1 MKPIGVVGGI
11 GPESTIDY
19 YRAMIAAY
27 RESRPDGSYPAI
39 VITSVDASAMLGALI
54 LGDFETVTDMMVA
67 ELERLER
74 AGADIALLA
83 ANSPHVVFD
92 RVQQRSPLPLVS
104 IVEATRE
111 AAEAQGLRRLGLLGT
126 RFTTQARFYPDVF
139 AARGLEIVVPEK
151 PDLEYVHDKYVDELV
166 EGRFLDST
174 REGLVGV
181 MQRMRDR
188 AGIDGVILGGTE
200 LPLILRDVPFA
211 LPLLDTTR
219 IHVDAALHVALQ
231 DGRRA
236 LPEEQIR

>member
-1 MKPIGVVGGI
+1 VKTIGIVGGI

-19 YRAMIAAY
+19 YRLLLARAPELAGTRSPQVVINSVDFWAMRRLLEAGDDAGLADMLVRDIDVLAGAGAGLAIIAAN
-27 RESRPDGSYPAI
+27 
-39 VITSVDASAMLGALI
+39 T
-54 LGDFETVTDMMVA
+54 
-67 ELERLER
+67 
-74 AGADIALLA
+74 
-83 ANSPHVVFD
+83 PHMVFD
-92 RVQQRSPLPLVS
+92 RVQPRVALPLVS

-126 RFTTQARFYPDVF
+126 RFTLEARYYPDVF
-139 AARGLEIVVPEK
+139 GARGLEIVVPEK
-151 PDLEYVHDKYVDELV
+151 PDIDYVHEKYVGELV

-174 REGLVGV
+174 REGLVAV

-219 IHVDAALHVALQ
+219 IHVDAVLRVAVCT
-231 DGRRA
+231 
-236 LPEEQIR
+236 